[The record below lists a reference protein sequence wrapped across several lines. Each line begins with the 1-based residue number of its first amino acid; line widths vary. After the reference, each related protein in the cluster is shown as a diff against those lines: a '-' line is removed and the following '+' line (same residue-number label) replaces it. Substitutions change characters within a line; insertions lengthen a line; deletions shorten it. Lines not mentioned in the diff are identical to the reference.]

1 MSTIIVGCDEN
12 MVCVQTYR
20 EFIITIKELQ
30 FSKIL
35 TRKQKILTN
44 VWSPSWIDFQKTN
57 VMTFGHIGQKMI
69 ILVYIF
75 KEKNVWMS
83 IRQCLIYVAWCR
95 QYPFDIIDNNFLFFD
110 YCHCRRWSLDGSTG
124 YIRATCLAHSYDEPY
139 EPYTSDLLDVSRFI
153 LVSKNKTKNG

>member
-57 VMTFGHIGQKMI
+57 VMTFVRLGHIGHRWRKKLMII

-83 IRQCLIYVAWCR
+83 IRQLIYVAWCR
-95 QYPFDIIDNNFLFFD
+95 QYPFDIIDNNFLFLFFD
-110 YCHCRRWSLDGSTG
+110 YCHCHCLVIGWLNGLHTCHVLGTLVWWWTLWTLYQWSPRR
-124 YIRATCLAHSYDEPY
+124 
-139 EPYTSDLLDVSRFI
+139 F
-153 LVSKNKTKNG
+153 